1 MADNNTTLTDVSDN
15 ATSTARPVRRRSARR
30 RQCLKAMAFF
40 MAIAVVLSFSIAVF
54 VMRWLSPVTVT
65 FDMSGTVQQF
75 QQQMASQFSA
85 EQPLSDGQIAE
96 ATQHFQQALSDS
108 LSDYQHTHHALILVT
123 PAVVMGAE
131 DITVEIQQAIADK
144 MAN

>member
-1 MADNNTTLTDVSDN
+1 MADINTTLTDVNDN
-15 ATSTARPVRRRSARR
+15 VTSTGRRARRRSPRL
-30 RQCLKAMAFF
+30 RQCLKAMVFF
-40 MAIAVVLSFSIAVF
+40 MAIAVV
-54 VMRWLSPVTVT
+54 RWLAPVTVT
-65 FDMSGTVQQF
+65 FDMSGTVHQF
-75 QQQMASQFSA
+75 QQQMASQFNA

-144 MAN
+144 MAY